1 MDRSKRLLGIA
12 AGLFAFLIGIG
23 AFLGTAELSEFSC
36 VSPNIGPP
44 RQAAQPS
51 RIKPDRSQ
59 FPVGVTAN
67 AIPSL
72 RRQAALSSD
81 WLKFRFETILPA
93 LMRREGID
101 MWIVVCREHAEDP
114 VYPTLVP
121 RPNMFAWRLMMLVF
135 FDRGGA
141 EGVERIVVNP
151 YGSGAFNKEIGDFY
165 QPGWTDQPE
174 DPWAR
179 LARIVSA
186 RAPKRIGIDESA
198 TFPFADGLSATLK
211 AELVRVL
218 GPFYAA
224 RLVSA
229 ERLAVGWLEKRT
241 REEILLFGRL
251 AALNRG
257 VAAEALSEKVIK
269 PGVTTL
275 DDLSWWTR
283 ERFAEL
289 GVQAWFQPTFYIL
302 RRAGQGLTEAA
313 GRVVLP
319 GDVVRC
325 DIGFSCLGLTT
336 DLQEVAYILRSGEN
350 EAPQGLRDALR
361 QANRLQDILT
371 AEFKEGWTGNEI
383 LAAALRRARE
393 EGLKPRIYSHPLNYY
408 GHGAGTRIGLGDMQN
423 GVPGMG
429 DYPFYADTCWAI
441 ELGVSAVVP
450 EWGGQEIPFAL
461 EQSAVFTASGVRY
474 PAGRQ
479 TAFHLIR
486 FK

>member
-1 MDRSKRLLGIA
+1 MNRSTQLRHLA
-12 AGLFAFLIGIG
+12 AGLMVLLFGLCGLSRPAGSNASSG
-23 AFLGTAELSEFSC
+23 A
-36 VSPNIGPP
+36 SPDEAPP
-44 RQAAQPS
+44 VQAQPT
-51 RIKPDRSQ
+51 RARLDHMQ
-59 FPVGVTAN
+59 YAPVVDKT
-67 AIPSL
+67 IVPTL

-81 WLKFRFETILPA
+81 WLMSRLATILPV

-121 RPNMFAWRLMMLVF
+121 QPNMFAWRLTMIVF

-141 EGVERIVVNP
+141 PVVERLMVNP
-151 YGSGAFNKEIGDFY
+151 YGSGAFNREIGFHY
-165 QPGWTDQPE
+165 RPGWTDQPE

-179 LARIVSA
+179 LARIVSE
-186 RAPKRIGIDESA
+186 RAPKRIAINESKV
-198 TFPFADGLSATLK
+198 FPFADGLSATLK
-211 AELVRVL
+211 AELIRAL

-229 ERLAVGWLEKRT
+229 ERLAVGWLETRT
-241 REEILLFGRL
+241 PAELQFFGQL

-283 ERFAEL
+283 ERFAGL
-289 GVQAWFQPTFYIL
+289 GVQPWFQPTFYIM
-302 RRAGQGLTEAA
+302 RRAGLGLAA
-313 GRVVLP
+313 ELDRVVLP

-325 DIGFSCLGLTT
+325 DIGFSCMGLTT
-336 DLQEVAYILRSGEN
+336 DLQEVAYILRAGEN
-350 EAPQGLRDALR
+350 EPPQGLRDALR
-361 QANRLQDILT
+361 QANRLQGILA
-371 AEFKEGWTGNEI
+371 AEFKEGATGNEI

-408 GHGAGTRIGLGDMQN
+408 GHGAGTRIGLGDMQD

-429 DYPFYADTCWAI
+429 DYPLYASTCWAI
-441 ELGVSAVVP
+441 ELGVTAAVP
-450 EWGGQEIPFAL
+450 EWDGQEISLAL
-461 EQSAVFTASGVRY
+461 EQSAFFTASGVRF